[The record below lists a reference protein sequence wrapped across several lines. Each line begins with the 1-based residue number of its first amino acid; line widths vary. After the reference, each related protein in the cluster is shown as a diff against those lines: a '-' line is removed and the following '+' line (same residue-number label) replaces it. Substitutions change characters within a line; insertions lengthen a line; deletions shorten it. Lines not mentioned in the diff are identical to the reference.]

1 MRDQNRKE
9 HVKSPRKPRCL
20 LGVRGGGVTAQKHR
34 AGSPVGRGRIEAP
47 GPRQEARVVHV

>member
-20 LGVRGGGVTAQKHR
+20 LWVRGGGVTAQKHR